1 MRRLVRVDAD
11 DHFHEPSSVLR
22 CWWTAVGTPT
32 CGSFVLVPLSSHTT
46 ARSLPEHFV
55 RKPDPNGRQALREQP
70 DSDLNDATKPSRQP
84 PVSSRHFGDKS
95 GSGTADRFGAR
106 RRAATSQPVRRRC
119 LQTSTGKG
127 RSRRSES
134 RKGLEK
140 LLVIWFG
147 QPLVSYQVAQASR
160 LSTMRLAHSGER
172 ADPQPAPA
180 YSSAS
185 SPPSANSLKLSR
197 SAMFSG

>member
-1 MRRLVRVDAD
+1 MCA
-11 DHFHEPSSVLR
+11 
-22 CWWTAVGTPT
+22 
-32 CGSFVLVPLSSHTT
+32 
-46 ARSLPEHFV
+46 ARE
-55 RKPDPNGRQALREQP
+55 
-70 DSDLNDATKPSRQP
+70 
-84 PVSSRHFGDKS
+84 SSRPSFFAALFCLLPALWRQVRQRHRGPLWDTQSCGDV
-95 GSGTADRFGAR
+95 
-106 RRAATSQPVRRRC
+106 AAGRRRC

-127 RSRRSES
+127 RSQRSES
-134 RKGLEK
+134 RKGLER
-140 LLVIWFG
+140 LLVIFG